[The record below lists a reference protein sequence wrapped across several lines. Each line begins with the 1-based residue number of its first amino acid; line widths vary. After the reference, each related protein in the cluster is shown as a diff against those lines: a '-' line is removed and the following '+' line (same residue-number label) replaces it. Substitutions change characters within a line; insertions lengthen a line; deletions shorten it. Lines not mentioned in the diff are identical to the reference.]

1 MCVTVDVM
9 VLSASNALSDAVLR
23 IMIGRDPCPGYG
35 EHFVIRRDGRMMKK
49 YQPSGSVQIY

>member
-1 MCVTVDVM
+1 M